1 MYPPLAWLYGAAP
14 TPVTHRALRRLAEPA
29 RWQARTEGGEELE
42 SGAEERLRAWM
53 IAAQDGDTAAYELLL
68 QEILPGIR
76 HLVALVVREP
86 AAEEDVV
93 QNVLL
98 SLHRA
103 RRTYLPHR
111 PFGPWLRSVTR
122 NAARDALRAR
132 ARRLRREV
140 AWSSELL
147 ERLPAEPA
155 RASPEELSPL
165 LREALATLPPAQRE
179 AVELL
184 HLQDLS
190 IAEAAS
196 RTGTTPGALKLRAH
210 RAMRSLRGWLE
221 GADL

>member
-14 TPVTHRALRRLAEPA
+14 TPVTQGTP
-29 RWQARTEGGEELE
+29 QAHVTRKVAVAYGRGRGVEG
-42 SGAEERLRAWM
+42 GAEERLRAWM
-53 IAAQDGDTAAYELLL
+53 IAAQDGDTVAYELLL

-155 RASPEELSPL
+155 RASPGELSPL

>member
-1 MYPPLAWLYGAAP
+1 
-14 TPVTHRALRRLAEPA
+14 VDD
-29 RWQARTEGGEELE
+29 
-42 SGAEERLRAWM
+42 GAEERLRAWM
-53 IAAQDGDTAAYELLL
+53 IAAQEGDADAYELLL
-68 QEILPGIR
+68 QDILPGVR
-76 HLVALVVREP
+76 QLVALVVREP
-86 AAEEDVV
+86 TAQEDVV

-98 SLHRA
+98 SFHRA

-132 ARRLRREV
+132 ARRSRREI

-155 RASPEELSPL
+155 EPSPGGLSPA
-165 LREALATLPPAQRE
+165 LREALAALPPAQRE

-190 IAEAAS
+190 LAEAAS
-196 RTGTTPGALKLRAH
+196 RTGITPGALKLRAH